1 MTGYLDEVE
10 YAVTHLLD
18 VIWKEHSTLS
28 ELQERLAPLE
38 AATKAGY
45 ERAQAIWANA
55 EDPDDVM
62 MGAGAHW
69 ETYFGADK
77 ERHHVAQDAD
87 ELKQLIDLHEFSVS
101 SLAGSLLQ
109 HASRESQSFTEA
121 WGPAPTGELSP
132 RCSASRRSSGRLGT
146 RPFIGKKGTSG
157 PQSEHAS
164 TISVTTSKRSMA
176 TTTPAALRSKSSVC
190 SGGTASMTS
199 RPIYCLSRRS
209 SPTGSARRSR
219 RSGSPTR

>member
-69 ETYFGADK
+69 ETYSGADK

-109 HASRESQSFTEA
+109 HAKQGISIVHGGLGACPDGRVVASLQHLKTVIWQARNQAIHWEEGNLRPAVRACFDDLRDNVEAKYGDYHTRSLAFEVVRLLGWNSFDDFKTDL
-121 WGPAPTGELSP
+121 LSI
-132 RCSASRRSSGRLGT
+132 A
-146 RPFIGKKGTSG
+146 
-157 PQSEHAS
+157 
-164 TISVTTSKRSMA
+164 
-176 TTTPAALRSKSSVC
+176 
-190 SGGTASMTS
+190 
-199 RPIYCLSRRS
+199 
-209 SPTGSARRSR
+209 
-219 RSGSPTR
+219 